1 MINHSVSLEPHLIAS
16 ARFFLFNLS
25 VFANENLKSLFGSL
39 NVLSFLHGLNL
50 SRTLSRHLDVQLSEA
65 ANQMG
70 HHTFSSPMRHPDLSS

>member
-1 MINHSVSLEPHLIAS
+1 MINHSLSLEPHLLPVLD
-16 ARFFLFNLS
+16 FFLFNLS

-50 SRTLSRHLDVQLSEA
+50 TRTLSAPGCPALKA

-70 HHTFSSPMRHPDLSS
+70 HHSSLIPLKLHDLSS

>member
-1 MINHSVSLEPHLIAS
+1 MINHSLSLEPHLIAS

-50 SRTLSRHLDVQLSEA
+50 SRTLSAPGCPALEA

-70 HHTFSSPMRHPDLSS
+70 HHSSLIPLRHHDLSS